1 MPRPRL
7 ASKRSVRIAAA
18 AAGGALVTLPVI
30 GAVSNRVRGGEA
42 AAADLLTGVADPE
55 LLAEAER
62 TGQASLAVQ
71 KQSAVNQL
79 GSIDTSSAS
88 SSWSLDGIAGLVDL
102 TTSLGGKVVSAG
114 VDGAGEVANLA
125 GKGVHGL
132 VEVAGAIGGA
142 LPDLGD
148 IADAAGT
155 VGEVAV
161 AVGGA
166 AGEIL
171 GAIGDGLGDLNF

>member
-7 ASKRSVRIAAA
+7 ASKKSVRIAAA
-18 AAGGALVTLPVI
+18 AAGGALVSLPII
-30 GAVSNRVRGGEA
+30 GAVSNRLRGDETA
-42 AAADLLTGVADPE
+42 AELLADPE

-62 TGQASLAVQ
+62 TGQAVQ
-71 KQSAVNQL
+71 QKHGVATQFSGL
-79 GSIDTSSAS
+79 DAS
-88 SSWSLDGIAGLVDL
+88 STAWSLDGIADLVGL
-102 TTSLGGKVVSAG
+102 TASLGGKVVSAG
-114 VDGAGEVANLA
+114 VDGAGEVASLA

-132 VEVAGAIGGA
+132 VEVAGAVGGA

-148 IADAAGT
+148 LAGAAGA
-155 VGEVAV
+155 VGEVAG

-166 AGEIL
+166 AGDIL

>member
-7 ASKRSVRIAAA
+7 TSKRSVRIAAA
-18 AAGGALVTLPVI
+18 AAGGALVSLPVI
-30 GAVSNRVRGGEA
+30 GAVSNRLRGEEA
-42 AAADLLTGVADPE
+42 AAGLLTSGVDPE

-62 TGQASLAVQ
+62 TGQTASQ
-71 KQSAVNQL
+71 KQSALSQL
-79 GSIDTSSAS
+79 GSIDTASAS
-88 SSWSLDGIAGLVDL
+88 SAWSLDGIAGLVEL
-102 TTSLGGKVVSAG
+102 TTGLGGKIVSAG
-114 VDGAGEVANLA
+114 VDGAGEIAHLAGLA

-132 VEVAGAIGGA
+132 LEVAGAVGGA

-148 IADAAGT
+148 VADAAGA
-155 VGEVAV
+155 VGEVAG

-166 AGEIL
+166 AGDIL

>member
-18 AAGGALVTLPVI
+18 AAGGAIVSLPVI
-30 GAVSNRVRGGEA
+30 GAVSNRLRGDEA
-42 AAADLLTGVADPE
+42 AAAELLVDPE

-62 TGQASLAVQ
+62 TSQVVQQ
-71 KQSAVNQL
+71 KQGAVSQF
-79 GSIDTSSAS
+79 GSIDAGSSA
-88 SSWSLDGIAGLVDL
+88 WSLDSIAGLIDV
-102 TTSLGGKVVSAG
+102 TTGLGGKIISAG
-114 VDGAGEVANLA
+114 VDGAGEVASLA
-125 GKGVHGL
+125 GKGAHGL
-132 VEVAGAIGGA
+132 IEVAGAVGGA

-148 IADAAGT
+148 IAGAASA
-155 VGEVAV
+155 VGEVAG

-166 AGEIL
+166 AGDIL

>member
-18 AAGGALVTLPVI
+18 AAGGALVSLPVI
-30 GAVSNRVRGGEA
+30 GAVSNRLRGDEVA
-42 AAADLLTGVADPE
+42 AAEFLTDPD

-62 TGQASLAVQ
+62 TSQAVQ
-71 KQSAVNQL
+71 QKQNAVGQV
-79 GSIDTSSAS
+79 GSIDVGSTA
-88 SSWSLDGIAGLVDL
+88 WSLDGIAGLFDL
-102 TTSLGGKVVSAG
+102 TTNLGGKVVSAG
-114 VDGAGEVANLA
+114 IDGAGEVASLA

-132 VEVAGAIGGA
+132 VEVAGAVGGA
-142 LPDLGD
+142 LPDLSD
-148 IADAAGT
+148 IAGAAGA
-155 VGEVAV
+155 VGDVAG